1 MAIRLL
7 QSFDSISLAPDA
19 QPADSLPPA
28 EWAQG
33 TGRKKIEKIVPKSH
47 LTMYVKASGCFR
59 LGAVLLLIFKFRGG
73 CG

>member
-1 MAIRLL
+1 MVIRLL
-7 QSFDSISLAPDA
+7 QTFDKIDLAPDS

-47 LTMYVKASGCFR
+47 LTMYVKVSLFLA
-59 LGAVLLLIFKFRGG
+59 LGLFEKT
-73 CG
+73 